1 MVLNWIGEKI
11 PGMLARL
18 QNGKTTLQLRIESAK
33 ILVWVLLAVPFVMI
47 CLRFADDTITYGQ
60 VLHQTGLWS
69 AGLLLAALAITPIR
83 QAVGS
88 KRWFSRILR
97 YRRTFGVASFAYA
110 ALHTAVYLERKW
122 GAGLI
127 LKEGLEPSLA
137 TGWIAFAIFV
147 ALAITSND
155 TAVRAMGRAW
165 KKLHRWVYAATA
177 LVLAHW
183 WLAVFDRTI
192 AYVFFAVLTATQL
205 PRVIARYRSK

>member
-1 MVLNWIGEKI
+1 MVLNWIGKKF

-18 QNGKTTLQLRIESAK
+18 QNGRPTSPLKIDSAK
-33 ILVWVLLAVPFVMI
+33 FFVWALLSVPFVLI
-47 CLRFADDTITYGQ
+47 CQRFADDTITYGQ

-69 AGLLLAALAITPIR
+69 AGLLLAALAMTPMR
-83 QAVGS
+83 QVVGS
-88 KRWFSRILR
+88 RPWFSRILR

-122 GAGLI
+122 GADLI
-127 LKEGLEPSLA
+127 LKEGLEPPLA

-155 TAVRAMGRAW
+155 AAVRAMGRAW

-183 WLAVFDRTI
+183 WLAVFDRTM
-192 AYVFFAVLTATQL
+192 AYVFLTALVVLQL
-205 PRVIARYRSK
+205 PRVMARYRPK